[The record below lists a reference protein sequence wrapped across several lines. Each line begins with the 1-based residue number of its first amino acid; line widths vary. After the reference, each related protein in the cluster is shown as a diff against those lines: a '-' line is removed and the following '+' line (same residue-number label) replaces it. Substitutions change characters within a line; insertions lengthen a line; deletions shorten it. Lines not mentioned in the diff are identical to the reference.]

1 MKPRFISS
9 WMGSFAFVPSPF
21 LPPGC
26 SNAIFL
32 TPDEFEA
39 FRLVYFNGL
48 DQETAAEQMGISR
61 GTLWRTLNS
70 ARKKI
75 ATALV
80 QRRPLVV
87 TGQVP

>member
-9 WMGSFAFVPSPF
+9 WRGSFAFVPVPF
-21 LPPGC
+21 LPPAGY
-26 SNAIFL
+26 SNAVFL

-39 FRLVYFNGL
+39 FKLVYFDDL
-48 DQETAAEQMGISR
+48 DQETAAERMGISR

-75 ATALV
+75 AMALI
-80 QRRPLVV
+80 QRRPLVI
-87 TGQVP
+87 TG